1 MKTGQSY
8 IFRAI
13 GSLLF
18 FLINVFAVYLLLRG
32 HNLPGGGF
40 IGGLGAA
47 ISLIMLS
54 LAFGVQRTQRI
65 LRIDPMQ
72 LALIGLLLSVFTALG
87 PVLVGE
93 AFLQHYHLKFERL
106 PLLGTLEFGTPLLF
120 DVGVFLVVVGVTGK
134 LIFVLA
140 RPNAG
145 LTALAPR
152 EWRRYASRLEAPLEV
167 HTPDEPAGPDDDQ
180 PEDAR

>member
-1 MKTGQSY
+1 MKTGESY

-40 IGGLGAA
+40 IGGLGSAL
-47 ISLIMLS
+47 SLIMLS
-54 LAFGVQRTQRI
+54 LAFGVQRTQQI
-65 LRIDPMQ
+65 LRVDPVRLAVAG
-72 LALIGLLLSVFTALG
+72 LALSVGVALLPL
-87 PVLVGE
+87 LVGE
-93 AFLQHYHLKFERL
+93 PLLRHFHLKFEHL
-106 PLLGTLEFGTPLLF
+106 PVLGTVEFGTPLVF
-120 DVGVFLVVVGVTGK
+120 DVGVFLVVVGVAAK

-152 EWRRYASRLEAPLEV
+152 EWELYAAKLERPIESS
-167 HTPDEPAGPDDDQ
+167 AGAE
-180 PEDAR
+180 PEDEEDKV